1 MKESEDTLTV
11 IIFRGARSNP
21 WRLKFRKSLVKYA
34 MIVGFVLLLVQG
46 GVITHYVYQW
56 SQLSEL
62 GEIKQELTTS
72 RARTSNFSTEV
83 DGMKKR
89 MLVLETL
96 NRKLQT
102 MFGLEADEIQ
112 GLPSGLPGQGG
123 EELPFE
129 EMPYDG
135 LQEEASSSELK
146 ASIEKAVM
154 SPEVSDSKSTMD
166 RKISEIKAG
175 LEWLNQQTELE
186 SQILEELSAAAQQ
199 KADQWASIPS
209 IWPVKG
215 ALTSKFG
222 PRVSPFTGKKAL
234 HAGIDIGAPTGTEVR
249 SPAAGK
255 VVVAAYDGRMGKFI
269 RIDHGYGIETTY
281 GHLSK
286 IHVKYGDKV
295 RRGDLVG
302 LVGSTGKFS
311 TGPHLHYQVAVNDRV
326 VDPVHYI
333 LD

>member
-135 LQEEASSSELK
+135 LQEAASSSELK
-146 ASIEKAVM
+146 SSIEKTGI
-154 SPEVSDSKSTMD
+154 SPEVSGSKSTMD

>member
-1 MKESEDTLTV
+1 MTV
-11 IIFRGARSNP
+11 IIFRGARANP
-21 WRLKFRKSLVKYA
+21 WRLKIRKSIMKHGLIFGLA
-34 MIVGFVLLLVQG
+34 LLLIQG
-46 GVITHYVYQW
+46 GIITHYVYQW
-56 SQLSEL
+56 NQLSEL

-112 GLPSGLPGQGG
+112 GLPSGLAGQGG
-123 EELPFE
+123 EELPYE
-129 EMPYDG
+129 G
-135 LQEEASSSELK
+135 LQEETSFEAGL
-146 ASIEKAVM
+146 SIEKTGLV
-154 SPEVSDSKSTMD
+154 PEVSKSISITD
-166 RKISEIKAG
+166 RKITEIKAG
-175 LEWLNQQTELE
+175 LEWLGQQTELE
-186 SQILEELSAAAQQ
+186 SQILKDLSAAAQE
-199 KADQWASIPS
+199 KADQWASTPS
-209 IWPVKG
+209 IWPVRG

-222 PRVSPFTGKKAL
+222 PRVSPFTGKRAL
-234 HAGIDIGAPTGTEVR
+234 HAGIDIGSPAGTEIR
-249 SPAAGK
+249 SPASGK

-295 RRGDLVG
+295 HRGDLIG

-311 TGPHLHYQVAVNDRV
+311 TGPHLHYQVAVNDTV
-326 VDPVHYI
+326 VDPIHYI

>member
-1 MKESEDTLTV
+1 MKEPEETLTV
-11 IIFRGARSNP
+11 IIFRGARANP
-21 WRLKFRKSLVKYA
+21 WRLKVRKSFVKHGLV
-34 MIVGFVLLLVQG
+34 IVLALLFIQG
-46 GVITHYVYQW
+46 GIITHYVYQW
-56 SQLSEL
+56 RQLNEL

-72 RARTSNFSTEV
+72 RARTSTFSTEV

-123 EELPFE
+123 EELPYE
-129 EMPYDG
+129 N
-135 LQEEASSSELK
+135 LQEETSSEPSVSFER
-146 ASIEKAVM
+146 ATFI
-154 SPEVSDSKSTMD
+154 PEVSKLVPATDQ
-166 RKISEIKAG
+166 KITEINAG
-175 LEWLNQQTELE
+175 LEWLSRQSELE
-186 SQILEELSAAAQQ
+186 SQILEELSAVAQE
-199 KADQWASIPS
+199 KADQWASTPS

-215 ALTSKFG
+215 AITSKFG

-234 HAGIDIGAPTGTEVR
+234 HAGIDIGVPTGTEVR
-249 SPAAGK
+249 SPASGK

-295 RRGDLVG
+295 HRGDLIG

-311 TGPHLHYQVAVNDRV
+311 TGPHLHYQVAVNDTV
-326 VDPVHYI
+326 VDPIHYI
-333 LD
+333 LE